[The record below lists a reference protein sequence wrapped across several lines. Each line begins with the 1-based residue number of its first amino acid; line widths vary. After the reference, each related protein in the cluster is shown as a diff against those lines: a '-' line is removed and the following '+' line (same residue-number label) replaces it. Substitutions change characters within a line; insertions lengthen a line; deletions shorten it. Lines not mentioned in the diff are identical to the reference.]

1 MSQLYPWQ
9 RHQDSWSET
18 CPSVASAL
26 EALQRASQSRPRWQE
41 LSSADW
47 DYDGLRFH
55 FHWRATRRFSGRR
68 ELWSDGTFFDGLR
81 SIWNAGAINLRESQ
95 ALERGNYTYR
105 RVSLPHEFELE
116 INLSAPRAQVAALQ
130 FVLTEEIDPDQTVS
144 SFQHGAELVA
154 SRLAEVESEFRSS
167 FNPYRL
173 SPMSGSPP
181 AVTVTGPIER
191 LTSAQVKAVVNET
204 IDHCVSKG
212 WLPRYERTGKFKP
225 PRHKSPIVGAAAWEL
240 AHYAQRS
247 GPLYDDDQAWRFAYE
262 LIESFM
268 SKGVAAGGFE
278 TDIPNAFG
286 PLKGVQA
293 SWLSKDL
300 QLLFGQ
306 CGFSAGPSAPGG
318 FDAVFHA
325 RGSAAISD
333 LPEPYGKWLQ
343 LREQSPRWSERTEL
357 EIRVHAKVDPHPK
370 SGEGYL
376 SIRLSTFAPTV
387 VERLALAIK
396 QRYKIALTARQLRPP
411 NVGPPV
417 MSVAKPPAPVQPL
430 GKRDRL
436 PSGSWKF

>member
-18 CPSVASAL
+18 CPSIASAL
-26 EALQRASQSRPRWQE
+26 EALQQASQSRPWQE
-41 LSSADW
+41 LSNAEW
-47 DYDGLRFH
+47 DYDGLKFH
-55 FHWRATRRFSGRR
+55 FHWRTTRRLSGRR
-68 ELWSDGTFFDGLR
+68 VSWSDGTFFDGFR

-95 ALERGNYTYR
+95 ALEKGNYTYR
-105 RVSLPHEFELE
+105 RVSLPHEFGLE
-116 INLSAPRAQVAALQ
+116 ITLSAPRAQVAVVQ

-144 SFQHGAELVA
+144 SFQHGAESVA

-173 SPMSGSPP
+173 SPMSGGPP
-181 AVTVTGPIER
+181 AALNTGHIQR
-191 LTSAQVKAVVNET
+191 LTPAQAKAVVNET
-204 IDHCVSKG
+204 IDRCVSEG

-225 PRHKSPIVGAAAWEL
+225 PRHKSPIVSPAAWEL

-247 GPLYDDDQAWRFAYE
+247 GPLYDDDRAWSFAYE

-268 SKGVAAGGFE
+268 FKGVTAGNFT
-278 TDIPNAFG
+278 TDLPNVFG

-300 QLLFGQ
+300 QVLFGQ
-306 CGFSAGPSAPGG
+306 CGFSAGPAAPGG

-343 LREQSPRWSERTEL
+343 LREQSPRWSEKTEL
-357 EIRVHAKVDPHPK
+357 EISIQAKVDPHPK
-370 SGEGYL
+370 SGEACL
-376 SIRLSTFAPTV
+376 SLRLSTFAPTV

-396 QRYKIALTARQLRPP
+396 QKYNVALAVPSLRPP
-411 NVGPPV
+411 NAAPPV
-417 MSVAKPPAPVQPL
+417 ISVAKPPVQPP
-430 GKRDRL
+430 GTGNRL